1 MSEMSTENIVSE
13 LVQKITLL
21 EKTMVGQLD
30 LINKNISA
38 LNANSRIE
46 SLENKLNE
54 CAIRAN
60 EQILDLK
67 IRIHNISESMTTL
80 QTKKVT
86 KSKAKP
92 ADVVSISNDTPPD
105 DDSQEQFIK
114 MYIQETRNKKPGLA
128 TSIVEK
134 YTTIEKKMI
143 PNIFANNKAMFEA
156 ASDANAKLE
165 LLAQLIYT
173 KFSPEDRDVFKASQ
187 QDTDTEQ

>member
-1 MSEMSTENIVSE
+1 MSEMSNENIVSE
-13 LVQKITLL
+13 LMQKITLL
-21 EKTMVGQLD
+21 EKNIVGQLE
-30 LINKNISA
+30 LINRNISA
-38 LNANSRIE
+38 LNANSKVE

-67 IRIHNISESMTTL
+67 MRIYNISESMTTL

-92 ADVVSISNDTPPD
+92 ADVVSIANDIPPD

-134 YTTIEKKMI
+134 YTNIEKKMI
-143 PNIFANNKAMFEA
+143 PNIFANNKTLFESA
-156 ASDANAKLE
+156 GNSNAKLE

-173 KFSPEDRDVFKASQ
+173 KFAPEDRDVFKVSQ

>member
-1 MSEMSTENIVSE
+1 MAEMSTENIVSE

-134 YTTIEKKMI
+134 YTNIEKKMI